1 MRAPASGTRHL
12 KLKWRSKSALRQIN
26 DRCQEDTCAL
36 QQSLQ
41 QYRNNYIL
49 VGKCK
54 MLRQFFISAVAIAGG
69 VLEPSSQKNDFSR
82 FSAFRDSTVYACCG
96 SYSNGF
102 ANVFCPCQN
111 YLFPRSIKLSYCAAQ
126 KSQLYRGP
134 GNLVFQDS
142 HTVEREISLANTF
155 VIF

>member
-69 VLEPSSQKNDFSR
+69 GASSNPVCKNDFSR

-96 SYSNGF
+96 SYCYHLQCACNSYRLAIVGMLI
-102 ANVFCPCQN
+102 VWIQLLP
-111 YLFPRSIKLSYCAAQ
+111 PLS
-126 KSQLYRGP
+126 
-134 GNLVFQDS
+134 
-142 HTVEREISLANTF
+142 
-155 VIF
+155 VI